1 MEFTLS
7 SEAQGS
13 RNVISAEQKAP
24 PISFAFPGE
33 KRHLYVPLNFYNV
46 NSLSK
51 AKGHYRD
58 KTVVVKTL
66 SKRRSHR

>member
-33 KRHLYVPLNFYNV
+33 KRHLYVPLNFCNV
-46 NSLSK
+46 NSLPKSER
-51 AKGHYRD
+51 A
-58 KTVVVKTL
+58 L
-66 SKRRSHR
+66 

>member
-33 KRHLYVPLNFYNV
+33 KRHLYVPLNFV
-46 NSLSK
+46 LSIPCS
-51 AKGHYRD
+51 KGRGIIGT
-58 KTVVVKTL
+58 KNLL
-66 SKRRSHR
+66 SSPLQN